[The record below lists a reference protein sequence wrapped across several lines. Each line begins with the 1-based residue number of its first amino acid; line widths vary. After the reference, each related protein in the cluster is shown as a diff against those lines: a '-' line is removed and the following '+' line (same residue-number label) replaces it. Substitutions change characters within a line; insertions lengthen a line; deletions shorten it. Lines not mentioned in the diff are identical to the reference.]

1 MRTHVLRVG
10 IVVALTLGAL
20 AFLGLV
26 VAVADLSGRGTN
38 QARLLANLDKWQVAS
53 GREGGFWITSYPLA
67 GVSAR
72 RIITDPGINSPL
84 ILTQNGREVLV
95 TGHFDCQSGEDYE
108 IQTAVTQSST
118 GALSRGRTQG
128 RCSGRTEQFE
138 AATWVY
144 DEALF
149 EAGTAQACAM
159 IITRARNKVTD
170 VFQWCRKEDV
180 DLLITDSKS

>member
-1 MRTHVLRVG
+1 MRIHVLRVG
-10 IVVALTLGAL
+10 IAVVLTLGAL
-20 AFLGLV
+20 ALVGLV
-26 VAVADLSGRGTN
+26 VAVVDLSGHATE
-38 QARLLANLDKWQVAS
+38 QARLPADRDEGQVAS
-53 GREGGFWITSYPLA
+53 EGEGGFQMMSYPPA

-84 ILTQNGREVLV
+84 VLSQNGRKVLV
-95 TGHFDCQSGEDYE
+95 TGHFGCTSGEDYE
-108 IQTAVTQSST
+108 IQTAVTQRAT

-149 EAGTAQACAM
+149 AAGTAQACAIM
-159 IITRARNKVTD
+159 ITRARNKVTD

-180 DLLITDSKS
+180 NLLATGSSY